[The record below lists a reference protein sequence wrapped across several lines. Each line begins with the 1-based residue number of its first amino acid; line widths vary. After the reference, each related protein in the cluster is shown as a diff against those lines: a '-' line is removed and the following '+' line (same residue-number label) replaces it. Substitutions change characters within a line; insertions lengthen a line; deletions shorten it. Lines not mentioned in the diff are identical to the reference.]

1 MEEKIIEIVCE
12 VFGISKIELFNDII
26 THEKTKVRMA
36 IAYIMAIEYGFQHI
50 HIASYLRKHK
60 STISYYVSLAIDLM
74 EYDKDFHNKIT
85 NLIMP
90 KLGD

>member
-1 MEEKIIEIVCE
+1 MEEKIIELVCE
-12 VFGISKIELFNDII
+12 VFGVPEKELFNDII
-26 THEKTKVRMA
+26 THEKTKVSMA
-36 IAYIMAIEYGFQHI
+36 VEYGFQQI

-90 KLGD
+90 KLGV